1 MQYVELHCKSNFSFL
16 EGASHPDE
24 LVTRAA
30 ELGYAGLALTDRESV
45 AGVVRGFTPAQ
56 ELELQYI
63 VGTEVHP
70 SDGPPLVLWPG
81 DRAAYGRMCQ
91 LISRG
96 RLRAEKGSCDL
107 RWGDVVEF
115 GDGMLVGIVPS
126 LSPPLPVREIGLS
139 GPGAGSGDGQNVFA
153 RHQQDPLPA
162 ATTSELHSAYGGSR
176 DSYAVEVTRRVRDV
190 FGDRAYLLC
199 ELHRG
204 VDDRLQVDRLRALSK
219 KSGLPLVAAGDV
231 HYHTADRML
240 MHDCVTAVRN
250 GTTIDQVHQ
259 YRFANSQRHLRSLAE
274 IADLYCDVKGAIDRT
289 VEIAQRCSF
298 QLSELRY
305 EYPEEIAPSGMSQ
318 IEHLKRLTWEGARQR
333 WPGGVPEKIIDLIRH
348 EMEIIEELHYEAYF
362 LTVWD
367 MVRFARQRK
376 ILCQGRGSA
385 ANSTVCYCLGIT
397 SVDPSQTDLLFERFV
412 SRERDEAP
420 DIDVDFEHQ
429 RREEVLQYLYEKYG
443 RDRAGMTAVVTSYRT
458 KSAIRDVGKALGIDE
473 GIIDRIAKLGGR
485 GASAS
490 PSRLREGRALS
501 PGEGKPTD
509 PSLAAPAS
517 DPPGGRV
524 MLDPDIGQFTERCR
538 DGGLDP
544 DSTTGQRFV
553 YLVNTL
559 TGFPRHLS
567 QHVGGMVMTAGSL
580 CELCPIE
587 NAAMEGRTVIQW
599 NKDDLDELGIL
610 KVDVLSLGMLSAIRR
625 CFDLIQNHHGR
636 ELSLATVPH
645 DDRATYQMICRADTI
660 GVFQIESRA
669 QMSMLP
675 RLKPNCFYDL
685 VVEVAIVRPGPIQGN
700 MVHPY
705 LQARESPDSVVY
717 PSDAIRG
724 VLEKT
729 LGVPIFQEQA
739 MRLAVVAAGFT
750 PGEADQLRRAM
761 AAWRR
766 PGVIDRFR
774 IKLLDGMKETGLSDE
789 FAEHVF
795 NQIRGFGEYGFP
807 ESHAASFALLAYASS
822 YLKCHYPAAFCAAI
836 LNSQPMGF
844 YGAAQLVDDAR
855 KHGVEVRSPDVNWSD
870 WDSTLEKREER
881 SQEPGARNSKHGE
894 PAVSSRGLHHPPQ
907 GGLDAECGREGPFRT
922 PSPVLSPD
930 PTTSGRADSRE
941 GDRENQSP
949 AIRLGL
955 RTIRGLSTELAEK
968 LVAER
973 ERGGR
978 YQSIDDLVRRCGL
991 GKGTLATLADAD
1003 AFASVSGDRRAAVWQ
1018 SLGQETGPRKDSL
1031 FDSVI
1036 DDDVTPDE
1044 LLPMT
1049 LLEEVYADYNTT
1061 GLSLKA
1067 HPISFVRKEL
1077 DDKRCVCASD
1087 LPTLRD
1093 GRHVRVGGLVIL
1105 RQRPGTAKG
1114 VTFVTLEDETG
1125 SMNLVLFEAVWN
1137 RFFPVARTSNAWLV
1151 DGKLENKK
1159 GVIHVIAGRIIDL
1172 AGEVEGLRPTSAAGL
1187 GVKSRDFR

>member
-1 MQYVELHCKSNFSFL
+1 M
-16 EGASHPDE
+16 
-24 LVTRAA
+24 
-30 ELGYAGLALTDRESV
+30 LG
-45 AGVVRGFTPAQ
+45 
-56 ELELQYI
+56 
-63 VGTEVHP
+63 
-70 SDGPPLVLWPG
+70 
-81 DRAAYGRMCQ
+81 
-91 LISRG
+91 
-96 RLRAEKGSCDL
+96 
-107 RWGDVVEF
+107 
-115 GDGMLVGIVPS
+115 
-126 LSPPLPVREIGLS
+126 
-139 GPGAGSGDGQNVFA
+139 
-153 RHQQDPLPA
+153 
-162 ATTSELHSAYGGSR
+162 
-176 DSYAVEVTRRVRDV
+176 
-190 FGDRAYLLC
+190 
-199 ELHRG
+199 
-204 VDDRLQVDRLRALSK
+204 
-219 KSGLPLVAAGDV
+219 
-231 HYHTADRML
+231 
-240 MHDCVTAVRN
+240 
-250 GTTIDQVHQ
+250 
-259 YRFANSQRHLRSLAE
+259 
-274 IADLYCDVKGAIDRT
+274 
-289 VEIAQRCSF
+289 
-298 QLSELRY
+298 
-305 EYPEEIAPSGMSQ
+305 
-318 IEHLKRLTWEGARQR
+318 
-333 WPGGVPEKIIDLIRH
+333 
-348 EMEIIEELHYEAYF
+348 
-362 LTVWD
+362 
-367 MVRFARQRK
+367 
-376 ILCQGRGSA
+376 
-385 ANSTVCYCLGIT
+385 
-397 SVDPSQTDLLFERFV
+397 
-412 SRERDEAP
+412 
-420 DIDVDFEHQ
+420 
-429 RREEVLQYLYEKYG
+429 
-443 RDRAGMTAVVTSYRT
+443 
-458 KSAIRDVGKALGIDE
+458 
-473 GIIDRIAKLGGR
+473 
-485 GASAS
+485 
-490 PSRLREGRALS
+490 
-501 PGEGKPTD
+501 
-509 PSLAAPAS
+509 
-517 DPPGGRV
+517 
-524 MLDPDIGQFTERCR
+524 PDIGQFTDRCR
-538 DGGLDP
+538 DGGLNP

-559 TGFPRHLS
+559 KGFPRHLS

-625 CFDLIQNHHGR
+625 CFDLIQKHHGR

-645 DDRATYQMICRADTI
+645 DDRRTYEMICRADTI

-717 PSDAIRG
+717 PNDAIRG

-870 WDSTLEKREER
+870 WDSTLE
-881 SQEPGARNSKHGE
+881 S
-894 PAVSSRGLHHPPQ
+894 AVIT
-907 GGLDAECGREGPFRT
+907 E
-922 PSPVLSPD
+922 
-930 PTTSGRADSRE
+930 
-941 GDRENQSP
+941 P

-955 RTIRGLSTELAEK
+955 RTIRGLPTELAEK
-968 LVAER
+968 LVTER

-1003 AFASVSGDRRAAVWQ
+1003 AFASVSGDRRAAVWH

-1036 DDDVTPDE
+1036 DDDVTPDG

-1067 HPISFVRKEL
+1067 HPISFVRNEL
-1077 DDKRCVCASD
+1077 QAKRCVCASD

-1172 AGEVEGLRPTSAAGL
+1172 AGEVEGLRPTSSAGL